1 MANIEQLY
9 KQLIEE
15 TQEKINLFAI
25 NNNQH
30 GQRAQIEVLN
40 AVKMLYDAHLEAE
53 KKANQKVSTKKTT
66 KAVKKD

>member
-25 NNNQH
+25 NNNKP
-30 GQRAQIEVLN
+30 GEITQIEVLN
-40 AVKMLYDAHLEAE
+40 AVKMLYAAHLEAE
-53 KKANQKVSTKKTT
+53 KKAVKKVSTKKTT